1 MKKNLAILVFAAIAA
16 LMMSGCD
23 DIQKVLFGSRGPAQ
37 VISFGLVRPVSC
49 RYEGNFVGG
58 AGYEC
63 VMRNHSDSFRE
74 TNVECASF
82 DAEGRM
88 MGRPKNGAGLT
99 RIVLNG
105 GEERIGR
112 LYFDPNAALAA
123 CFDFENSVP
132 TYNEIIQLRSDPK
145 MLAANLVS
153 ELPL

>member
-1 MKKNLAILVFAAIAA
+1 MNKNLARLVLAAAA
-16 LMMSGCD
+16 TLTLSGCD
-23 DIQKVLFGSRGPAQ
+23 DIQKALFGSRGPAQ

-49 RYEGNFVGG
+49 RYEGDFLGG

-63 VMRNHSDSFRE
+63 VMRNHSDGSRE

-88 MGRPKNGAGLT
+88 MGRPQNGAGLT
-99 RIVLNG
+99 RIVLSG

-112 LYFDPNAALAA
+112 LYFDRNAAVAA

-132 TYNEIIQLRSDPK
+132 PYSEIMQLKSDPK